1 MIKPITIK
9 NLTIGTGQAKVC
21 VPVTGV
27 SENDIM
33 EQVKLIKGSDAD
45 LIEWR
50 ADYSENV
57 LDTDK
62 LIKMLEY
69 ITNELSGLPIIFTLR
84 TTQEGGLID
93 ITPRDYCEMLYK
105 VIDSQLADIID
116 VQFLTGDDIVKQII
130 SYAHETDVKVLL
142 SNHEFQHTPGE
153 TEIVSRLL
161 KMQKLDGDILKIAV
175 MPKSKKDVITLLSAT
190 EDMVT
195 NYADRPVI
203 TISMEKEGL
212 ISRIAGEF
220 FGSCISFGSVEEIS
234 APGQIDAEELKNLL
248 SVIHKHYRRKNIFLI
263 GFMGSGKTTVSHE
276 LSQMADMEELD
287 TDILIVQ
294 KEKKAI
300 TDIFSIYDEEYFRNK
315 ETEIIKEIIKND
327 NQVISCG
334 GGLVLRDENVALM
347 KENGTLVLLTAK
359 PETILNRVK
368 NSDERPILNGNMN
381 VDYIRTLMRRRED
394 RYLESADII
403 IKTDNKDITE
413 ICRELLLELE
423 GINKK

>member
-21 VPVTGV
+21 VPITGV

-33 EQVKLIKGSDAD
+33 EQVKLIRGSDAD

-93 ITPRDYCEMLYK
+93 IPPGDYCKMLYK
-105 VIDSQLADIID
+105 VIDSQLVDIID

-248 SVIHKHYRRKNIFLI
+248 SAIHKHYKRKNIFLI

-276 LSQMADMEELD
+276 LSQMAGMEELD